1 MTNDNAALSRA
12 LQVMISA
19 SYRCISKIIDIYVL
33 KTLTFFSASLQKYP
47 LTSTHVSIVLC
58 FQFQPLKGAS

>member
-19 SYRCISKIIDIYVL
+19 SCLCISKIIDIYVL
-33 KTLTFFSASLQKYP
+33 KTLIFFASLQKYP

>member
-33 KTLTFFSASLQKYP
+33 KTLIFLQVCKSTYP